1 MARRFG
7 PGPVFIY
14 ESLIFAR
21 LRQLYA
27 GRVLFVLAMLAGLWV
42 LWWSSVDTPAPG
54 QPLGA
59 RPGTLQAL
67 ARAGVS
73 FFYALAGVQLSMVLL
88 VAPAATAG
96 ALCQDRAR
104 GVLAQMATTDLTD
117 SEIVLGKLFSRLAP
131 ILALLACALPVVS
144 LAALLGGIDIGAL
157 VGLFAVSAAV
167 AVLGCALALSIS
179 VEVKKTDEVV
189 MAVLALVTCWLLSL
203 PLWGGLSRAYGLP
216 APPEWFFATN
226 PFVLVYAPY
235 TWPGR
240 FGLFEVAIFVAV
252 AMAISAGLLAM
263 TIARLRRFVLPAE
276 VGRRKRRFR
285 IPAPRLVPR
294 EADTPVGRPSPA
306 PRGADTPVGRPFRA
320 PMAAIRRW
328 RERLPGPSL
337 DGNPVLWREWH
348 RSRPSR
354 MARNLWALYWLGAV
368 LATATGIHNVF
379 AYGLGNMAGGF
390 MINTAVVLQ
399 PVLGLMLLSV
409 QAPTALGEERVRGS
423 LDVLMA
429 APISTRAIVWGKWM
443 GTYRL
448 ALGLAILPGLAAA
461 VLAATSPDV
470 SPRFRAA
477 LARTPIV
484 PIGLA
489 DRVLA
494 PVLIVAELLSWG
506 AAFTSLGLLLAT
518 WTPRIGRA
526 IGISL
531 AVFLLLS
538 FGWIFLFVL
547 VILPAL
553 RTWLYTRYNIEGIDL
568 IWIELGLMALSPMA
582 APIATIQALDSAD
595 AGRAQFWVIMSC
607 WCLLAC
613 GLAGAM
619 YWLAL
624 RSFDRQLGRMPE
636 TSQGARAIEP
646 PRLVLVGAGCE
657 NEER

>member
-1 MARRFG
+1 
-7 PGPVFIY
+7 
-14 ESLIFAR
+14 
-21 LRQLYA
+21 
-27 GRVLFVLAMLAGLWV
+27 
-42 LWWSSVDTPAPG
+42 
-54 QPLGA
+54 
-59 RPGTLQAL
+59 
-67 ARAGVS
+67 
-73 FFYALAGVQLSMVLL
+73 
-88 VAPAATAG
+88 
-96 ALCQDRAR
+96 
-104 GVLAQMATTDLTD
+104 MATTDLSD

-144 LAALLGGIDIGAL
+144 LAALLGGIDGGAL

-167 AVLGCALALSIS
+167 AVFGCALALAIS

-189 MAVLALVTCWLLSL
+189 MAVLAFTTFWLLSL
-203 PLWGGLSRAYGLP
+203 PLWDGLSRAYGLP
-216 APPEWFFATN
+216 AAPHWFWATN

-235 TWPGR
+235 TWPGH
-240 FGLFEVAIFVAV
+240 FGLFSVAIFVAG
-252 AMAISAGLLAM
+252 ALAISAGLLAM

-285 IPAPRLVPR
+285 IPV
-294 EADTPVGRPSPA
+294 
-306 PRGADTPVGRPFRA
+306 PRGADTPVGRPSRA
-320 PMAAIRRW
+320 GSALGAGIEAIRRW

-354 MARNLWALYWLGAV
+354 LAQILWALYWVGAV

-379 AYGLGNMAGGF
+379 VYGLDNMTGGF
-390 MINTAVVLQ
+390 MIYTALVLQ
-399 PVLGLMLLSV
+399 SVLGLMLLTV

-423 LDVLMA
+423 LDVLMT

-461 VLAATSPDV
+461 VIAATSPDV

-477 LARTPIV
+477 LARPSVV
-484 PIGLA
+484 PLGLA
-489 DRVLA
+489 DRVVA
-494 PVLIVAELLSWG
+494 PVLIVAELLAWG

-538 FGWIFLFVL
+538 FGWMFLAAL
-547 VILPAL
+547 VIMPAL
-553 RTWLYTRYNIEGIDL
+553 HTWLYARYNMQGITMLQIDQGL
-568 IWIELGLMALSPMA
+568 IALSPVA
-582 APIATIQALDSAD
+582 APITTIQALDNGG
-595 AGRAQFWVIMSC
+595 AGRWQFWLIMSC

-619 YWLAL
+619 YWIAL

-636 TSQGARAIEP
+636 TSQSDEATEP
-646 PRLVLVGAGCE
+646 PGLVAVAAGCE